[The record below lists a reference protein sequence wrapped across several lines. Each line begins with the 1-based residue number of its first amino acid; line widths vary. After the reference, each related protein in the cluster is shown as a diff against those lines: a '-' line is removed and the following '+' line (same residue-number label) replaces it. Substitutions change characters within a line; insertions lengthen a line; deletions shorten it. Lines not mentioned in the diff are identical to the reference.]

1 MGGTKQYGRS
11 FEVADPKVKRVLVSV
26 TDKTGVVE
34 FARALHDE
42 FGAEIISTGGTA
54 RVLSEAGVPVTPIDE
69 VTKFPEMMDGRVK
82 TLHPMVHGGLLA
94 KRDNPK
100 HMAEAAEHGI
110 EMIDMVVVNLY
121 AFEETLASGA
131 DFDTCI
137 ENIDIG
143 GPSMLRSA
151 AKNFESVA
159 VVTDPQLYN
168 GILAEMRENGGAT
181 SRDTRMNLAYEV
193 FETTNAYD
201 NAIADFL
208 FNSLEPEQMRHYRK
222 LAGPPE
228 DGEHGEGCDCGCHGG
243 EGAEE
248 GGEFPP
254 QCVLYLEKQQNL
266 RYGENPHQQAAFYR
280 VPEFVSEHSLV
291 NAEQLNG
298 KELSYNNILDTDACW
313 SLVREF
319 DDPAVVVLKHQNP
332 CGSAT
337 AETIAAAFDKAFACD
352 PKSAYGGI
360 IAANRTVTKDMVD
373 RINDYHL
380 FVEVLIAPDY
390 EPAALELLQQ
400 KKNLRV
406 LATGGVSA
414 PGSVEVRSVDGGVLV
429 QDTDRASEDPA
440 TFTVPTDRKPTEAE
454 MNELLFAWKV
464 CKGVKS
470 NAILVSRD
478 HAGIGMGPGQ
488 PNRVDSA
495 LLACKRAHEACERMG
510 VPAEGLVCASDAF
523 FPFRDNVDTLA
534 EWGVTAIIQPGG
546 SIRDEESIQACNEH
560 GIAMVFTGHR
570 HFRH

>member
-1 MGGTKQYGRS
+1 M
-11 FEVADPKVKRVLVSV
+11 ADPKVKRVLMSV

-42 FGAEIISTGGTA
+42 FGAQIISTGGTA
-54 RVLSEAGVPVTPIDE
+54 RVIAEAGVPVTPIDE

-94 KRDNPK
+94 KRDNPQ

-121 AFEETLASGA
+121 AFEKTVESGA
-131 DFDTCI
+131 DFATCI

-159 VVTDPQLYN
+159 VVTDPASYDA
-168 GILAEMRENGGAT
+168 ILEEMRANDGAT
-181 SRDTRMNLAYEV
+181 TRNTRAKLALRV
-193 FETTNAYD
+193 FQTTNAYD
-201 NAIADFL
+201 GAIAAWMGEQ
-208 FNSLEPEQMRHYRK
+208 LEGPN
-222 LAGPPE
+222 AGWPTEPPE
-228 DGEHGEGCDCGCHGG
+228 SCDLHL
-243 EGAEE
+243 
-248 GGEFPP
+248 
-254 QCVLYLEKQQNL
+254 VKQQGL
-266 RYGENPHQQAAFYR
+266 RYGENPHQTAAFYR
-280 VPEFVSEHSLV
+280 LDEFATPHSLV

-298 KELSYNNILDTDACW
+298 KEISYNNILDTDACW

-319 DDPAVVVLKHQNP
+319 DEPAVVILKHQNP
-332 CGSAT
+332 CGSAV
-337 AETIAAAFDKAFACD
+337 AADVTEAYDKAFACD
-352 PKSAYGGI
+352 PKSAFGGI
-360 IAANRTVTKDMVD
+360 IAANREIPLSFVEH
-373 RINDYHL
+373 INENKQ
-380 FVEVLIAPDY
+380 FVEVLIAPSY

-406 LATGGVSA
+406 LRTGGVDA
-414 PGSVEVRSVDGGVLV
+414 PAAIEFRSVDGGMLAQCV
-429 QDTDRASEDPA
+429 DRVNERPED
-440 TFTVPTDRKPTEAE
+440 FTVPTKRKPTDDE
-454 MNELLFAWKV
+454 MHELLFAWRV

-470 NAILVSRD
+470 NAILVSKD

-495 LLACKRAHEACERMG
+495 ELACKRAHEACERMG
-510 VPAEGLVCASDAF
+510 VPAEGLVAASDAF
-523 FPFRDNVDTLA
+523 FPFRDNIDTLA
-534 EWGVTAIIQPGG
+534 GYGVTAIIQPGG
-546 SIRDEESIQACNEH
+546 SIRDDESIQACDEH